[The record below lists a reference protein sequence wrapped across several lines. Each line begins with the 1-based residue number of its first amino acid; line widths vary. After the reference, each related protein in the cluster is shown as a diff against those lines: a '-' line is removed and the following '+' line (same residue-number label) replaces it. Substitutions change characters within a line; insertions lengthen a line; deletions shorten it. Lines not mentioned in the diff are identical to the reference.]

1 MVWTQGYQ
9 LFVRVIVQARVVFR
23 KIVVGDWRFDYLSGS
38 HLQSQVKSRHQMVV
52 FMHLVVKTSV
62 TNNSFSKDYIV
73 PSLRRSHKTNKSI
86 NIIHTV
92 YTHVPNQWISISSF
106 QSPTTVFLSHPD
118 DHARQ
123 TTNYIVVFILA
134 LFFPRCLPLPPC
146 WYDYQKASCPW

>member
-23 KIVVGDWRFDYLSGS
+23 KTVVGDWRFDYLCGS
-38 HLQSQVKSRHQMVV
+38 HLQSQVKRPSSDDGIYASGSQN
-52 FMHLVVKTSV
+52 V

-73 PSLRRSHKTNKSI
+73 PSLGRSHKTNKSI

-146 WYDYQKASCPW
+146 WYDYQKASCLW